1 MIIWIIGLS
10 GSGKTTL
17 ANHLINQLKIIGKD
31 FINVDGDVIR
41 EIFDNDLGHTY
52 NDRRNNAK
60 RISRLCKFLEKN
72 NQNVICSIL
81 SISEEDRI
89 WNKKNFKNYFE
100 IFLNVKMEELIKR
113 DSKGLYKA
121 YKNGEIKDVV
131 GFDIEFETPKNSNYV
146 INNTKGLS
154 HLLDHTPR
162 IIKKIID
169 E

>member
-100 IFLNVKMEELIKR
+100 IF
-113 DSKGLYKA
+113 
-121 YKNGEIKDVV
+121 
-131 GFDIEFETPKNSNYV
+131 
-146 INNTKGLS
+146 
-154 HLLDHTPR
+154 
-162 IIKKIID
+162 
-169 E
+169 